1 LKYNIVRCKMLEE
14 ILEVFEYQ
22 GKLIKFDEVL
32 IHYEKILKELEEE
45 AYE

>member
-1 LKYNIVRCKMLEE
+1 MLEE

-32 IHYEKILKELEEE
+32 NHYEKILQELNEET
-45 AYE
+45 YE

>member
-1 LKYNIVRCKMLEE
+1 MLEE